1 MAWLLALH
9 VCCTTLGLGGL
20 VSANLPPALAAGH
33 ADALLLKRL
42 ARSAL
47 ITNRIFGG
55 VLGAGIL
62 LGLATMG
69 AAHVPP
75 TAPWLVLS
83 YALIVIGIAFQATF
97 AIPWQ
102 QRVVHSAETVAHP
115 ARTARLIAVAFLLEF
130 VALVCVMVVKP
141 YAG

>member
-1 MAWLLALH
+1 MTWLLALH

-20 VSANLPPALAAGH
+20 VSANFPMALAAGH
-33 ADALLLKRL
+33 ADPLLL
-42 ARSAL
+42 ARMAGSAL
-47 ITNRIFGG
+47 IANRIFGG

-75 TAPWLVLS
+75 TAPWLVSS
-83 YALIVIGIAFQATF
+83 YALIVLGIAFQATV

-102 QRVVHSAETVAHP
+102 RRVVDSAQTVAHP
-115 ARTARLIAVAFLLEF
+115 ARTARLIAGAFLLEF
-130 VALVCVMVVKP
+130 IALVCVMVVKP